1 MVRQYLLLNK
11 GVIFISIKEQ
21 REKSGMTQAELS
33 ARSGVNLQMIQKY
46 EQGVKNINNAKV
58 ITVLKLADA
67 LGCEVKDIINDIE

>member
-1 MVRQYLLLNK
+1 
-11 GVIFISIKEQ
+11 
-21 REKSGMTQAELS
+21 MTQAELS